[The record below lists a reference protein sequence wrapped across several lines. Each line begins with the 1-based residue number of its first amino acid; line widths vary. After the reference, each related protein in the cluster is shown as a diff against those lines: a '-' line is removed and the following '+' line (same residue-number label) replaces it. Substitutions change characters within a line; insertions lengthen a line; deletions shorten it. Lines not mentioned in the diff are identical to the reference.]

1 MKIVFGTPPVVIDP
15 ELAQDGWRSFHGLG
29 AKAIQT
35 YGLAVGCAGML
46 FLSTLFRGKISP
58 HGPLM
63 ELLILIL
70 TLPLHELIHAFATP
84 AWGFSDRT
92 IIGLQSG
99 KNLML
104 PYMYFDGTQPVW
116 RFLLTGLAPMMVLTV
131 IPVVF
136 ILFVPLD
143 SALRAD
149 LSFLAFFNVATSG
162 GDLVNFFCVI
172 TRLPL
177 GATVKGNGWGLLW
190 KE

>member
-1 MKIVFGTPPVVIDP
+1 MKIIFGNPPVVTDP
-15 ELAQDGWRSFHGLG
+15 GLAQEGWRSFRGLG
-29 AKAIQT
+29 AKGVQV
-35 YGLAVGCAGML
+35 YGLAVGCVGMV
-46 FLSTLFRGKISP
+46 FLSVLFHGKISP
-58 HGPLM
+58 YSPLM
-63 ELLILIL
+63 GLLILIL
-70 TLPLHELIHAFATP
+70 TLPLHELIHAFTTP

-116 RFLLTGLAPMMVLTV
+116 RLLLTGLAPMMVLTV
-131 IPVVF
+131 LPVVC

-143 SALRAD
+143 PALRAD
-149 LSFLAFFNVATSG
+149 LSFLAFLNVATSG

-172 TRLPL
+172 TGLPL